1 MNILSM
7 QSGGGMPPF
16 TYYQPVAVNNQQ
28 PQQVAS
34 SSSARSSAD
43 ATEKGKIT
51 DKDLMDMLGKIDGL
65 PNDMNKVYDMMS
77 TFYREQ
83 ELGISTSSLSTTY
96 LRALQYLKTAKFN
109 KEQFDNAYK
118 TVSKNKGLN
127 EIAINETGHII
138 ARDENNNIKYLTAED
153 YLNNR
158 DKYLAYT
165 NQDLLQIRAEDPDY
179 AYKNGLFNAVN
190 NGIGL
195 EVVDKLVQQYMIEL
209 GENSRTNEGYV
220 QTKDGKVIQ
229 GLEYIQSAAKQAA
242 ESGQQ
247 FNASGVSI
255 DGLYKTKLLTK
266 EQAAQAKNALQYIYS
281 MLPDNAK
288 TLLKVK
294 TGSDK
299 NALNMLAGFVS
310 GQVDSTYEFNV
321 DMVEDAFGLKP
332 GSKTKDAA
340 EDDKNLNNDIYQ
352 NIVRGEGGAY
362 TNFNIMNSDGQTYQI
377 GAIAYPNFTTSAV
390 DPQGSL
396 ADLLSTTKLEGITK
410 GNGYGIVFGNKVL
423 DANDMNNVIYL
434 SDQQAVR
441 TILPVITDPVTGQK
455 VPDQEF
461 ISKHPDLIKL
471 INSKKGNMYNPDVQK
486 KLIEAGIINSFT
498 GQLNMDNF
506 QTYLCINGLSTSRTI
521 EDTRAVTE
529 ITGKNLDAYIN
540 MFENAL
546 YRKKTEGDQG
556 KEYKFNFDRH
566 SSLNP
571 FDWFDNYDKL
581 YKGTIYIPLTENAL
595 QAGMAAGTNI
605 KQYQADN
612 LQETYQVG
620 DIAKNM
626 RPTSSNL
633 LGI

>member
-43 ATEKGKIT
+43 ATERGKIT

-195 EVVDKLVQQYMIEL
+195 EVVDKLVQQYMIKL
-209 GENSRTNEGYV
+209 GENSMTNEGYV
-220 QTKDGKVIQ
+220 QTKDGKIIQ

-266 EQAAQAKNALQYIYS
+266 EQAAQAQNALQYIYS

-332 GSKTKDAA
+332 GSATKDQS
-340 EDDKNLNNDIYQ
+340 EKTHTDLFQ
-352 NIVRGEGGAY
+352 NIIRGEGGTTTKYNLMDKDGNVLSINGTAY
-362 TNFNIMNSDGQTYQI
+362 PSLSRNPSNPVDPEGSLKTLLAKDGLNGITRGGNYAITFGDKVLSDADMQD
-377 GAIAYPNFTTSAV
+377 IAYM
-390 DPQGSL
+390 
-396 ADLLSTTKLEGITK
+396 
-410 GNGYGIVFGNKVL
+410 
-423 DANDMNNVIYL
+423 NDT
-434 SDQQAVR
+434 QATRV
-441 TILPVITDPVTGQK
+441 ILPITQDIKTGK
-455 VPDQEF
+455 
-461 ISKHPDLIKL
+461 IIPDLNFIAENKDIIDL
-471 INSKKGNMYNPDVQK
+471 INSKQSMQDPDVIK
-486 KLIEAGIINSFT
+486 KLQEKGIVNPLT
-498 GQLNMDNF
+498 GLPDMTKF
-506 QTYLCINGLSTSRTI
+506 QSYLCINGLGTSRNLSTSDYT
-521 EDTRAVTE
+521 EE
-529 ITGKNLDAYIN
+529 ITGKDLDKYIN
-540 MFENAL
+540 VFERSVYL
-546 YRKKTEGDQG
+546 DKQHGDQG
-556 KEYKFNFDRH
+556 SAYKFNFDTQ
-566 SSLNP
+566 
-571 FDWFDNYDKL
+571 DWYDITSWFGDYDHL
-581 YKGTIYIPLTENAL
+581 YKGTIFIPLTENTL
-595 QAGMAAGTNI
+595 QGGIAAGTNF
-605 KQYQADN
+605 QTTTADN
-612 LQETYQVG
+612 MEETYQRG
-620 DIAKNM
+620 NLMKTAK
-626 RPTSSNL
+626 PTSSNL

>member
-65 PNDMNKVYDMMS
+65 PNDMSKVYDMMS

-195 EVVDKLVQQYMIEL
+195 EVVDKLVQQYMIKL
-209 GENSRTNEGYV
+209 GENSMTNEGYV
-220 QTKDGKVIQ
+220 QTKDGKIIQ

-266 EQAAQAKNALQYIYS
+266 EQAAQAINALQYIYS

-321 DMVEDAFGLKP
+321 DMVEDASGHKP
-332 GSKTKDAA
+332 GSKTKDASSGSGTPMSA
-340 EDDKNLNNDIYQ
+340 AMAAVLGKGAKEEVIFNTGNSNSIKMLG
-352 NIVRGEGGAY
+352 IVGTLGKEGENGGALPAG
-362 TNFNIMNSDGQTYQI
+362 SSLQDV
-377 GAIAYPNFTTSAV
+377 SA
-390 DPQGSL
+390 SNY
-396 ADLLSTTKLEGITK
+396 KGI
-410 GNGYGIVFGNKVL
+410 L
-423 DANDMNNVIYL
+423 DMNNATFGGAKLNNLGLQHTTIKD
-434 SDQQAVR
+434 SDIVFVDM
-441 TILPVITDPVTGQK
+441 PVDPNA
-455 VPDQEF
+455 P
-461 ISKHPDLIKL
+461 
-471 INSKKGNMYNPDVQK
+471 N
-486 KLIEAGIINSFT
+486 GIIRPYLELTQKIEDADNEIRQLGIQDTDFDKINEVYKKHGLADKYVN
-498 GQLNMDNF
+498 GQLNQHAYKRFAIIYADVDGRVIDDEEMFNKDLIDIVNDDYSKEQFERIIRAKTNDKKYTMSNSFIGSDDLYRGAVFIPVREDLFNAAMTSGAASQFKIPTQSAIEIDNR
-506 QTYLCINGLSTSRTI
+506 QQLKDIQNNTIQRYNRAPSLST
-521 EDTRAVTE
+521 
-529 ITGKNLDAYIN
+529 
-540 MFENAL
+540 
-546 YRKKTEGDQG
+546 
-556 KEYKFNFDRH
+556 
-566 SSLNP
+566 
-571 FDWFDNYDKL
+571 
-581 YKGTIYIPLTENAL
+581 L
-595 QAGMAAGTNI
+595 Q
-605 KQYQADN
+605 
-612 LQETYQVG
+612 
-620 DIAKNM
+620 
-626 RPTSSNL
+626 
-633 LGI
+633 